1 MTWHRSSLGHK
12 HVAVVIRR
20 VLGPMMVECDESRH
34 STLDRCAAGLC
45 AAAQGRRDELNPALV
60 AMRITLLRWSHYASH
75 FTHSSLHDQYPILR
89 LRCT

>member
-1 MTWHRSSLGHK
+1 MK
-12 HVAVVIRR
+12 
-20 VLGPMMVECDESRH
+20 VECDESRL

-75 FTHSSLHDQYPILR
+75 FTANV
-89 LRCT
+89 